1 MLKRITH
8 VFANLRIGQKLAVG
22 FGLLIVLAL
31 AIVVAN
37 LVVQAMQNTARR
49 QADNAQRVALL
60 AVNLQSET
68 TSVRYEERSFY
79 ARRLIENYEAAY
91 PSYELADQHFEKA
104 LEHAAAI
111 KTILPADEHQDID
124 VLIDT
129 LQRFRDGMNN
139 LVTQRIPQRGEAGSG
154 KAGDLLTSLQQM
166 DAALLATGQFQGE
179 TPAANPYEAARD
191 YVRLPDLDSVTR
203 FNSGLNVLR
212 AALDDMDISAGERED
227 LRAQINTIFAQFAAL
242 VKEDGQL
249 WTDTEALDVI
259 ALELDARVSDFV
271 PKMDKKQDD
280 AAADLKH
287 AQDIGRTIQ
296 FVIAILVLVLGLSL
310 AFGMGRIISQPL
322 TELTRIART
331 MAGGEYKQRFHLA
344 RQDEVGQLAHAFN
357 DMADAIQANEVELRT
372 QAERL
377 AQTNEDLILARQQAD
392 DANRLKSEFV
402 ATMSHELRTPLN
414 AIIGYSQI
422 ILAGMTGDLDAKQH
436 RFMGRIFTNSCD
448 LLRLIDDILDLSR
461 IEAGRMELV
470 RKLFAVRTWLDEIV
484 LEVQPRADE
493 KPVALHAEIDAQMP
507 PTIVGDADRLKQIAL
522 NLLTNAFK
530 FTERGYVKIRLQRRE
545 REAWELIVSDTGIGI
560 PPHAQEYIFEEFR
573 QVDGTT
579 QRKHGGSGLGLAI
592 VRHLARSMGGTV
604 RLQSEVGQGSTFTV
618 RLPLT
623 TADTTPEAEAQPS
636 IAVS

>member
-1 MLKRITH
+1 MVKRITH

-37 LVVQAMQNTARR
+37 LVVQDMQNTAHRR
-49 QADNAQRVALL
+49 ADDAQRVALL
-60 AVNLQSET
+60 AANLQSAT

-91 PSYELADQHFEKA
+91 PSYELADQYFGTA
-104 LEHAAAI
+104 LDHAAAI

-124 VLIDT
+124 AVIDT
-129 LQRFRDGMNN
+129 LQRFQAA
-139 LVTQRIPQRGEAGSG
+139 LSSIVTERIPQRGEAGIG
-154 KAGDLLTSLQQM
+154 KAGDLLTSLEQI
-166 DAALLATGQFQGE
+166 DAALLATGQFQGD
-179 TPAANPYEAARD
+179 TPAANPYDAARD

-203 FNSGLNVLR
+203 FNKGLNALR
-212 AALDDMDISAGERED
+212 AALDDMDLSAEERED

-259 ALELDARVSDFV
+259 AQELDARVNDFV
-271 PKMDKKQDD
+271 PKMDQKQDE

-296 FVIAILVLVLGLSL
+296 LVIAVLVLVLGLSL
-310 AFGMGRIISQPL
+310 AFVMGRIISQPL
-322 TELTRIART
+322 TRLTSIARI
-331 MAGGEYKQRFHLA
+331 MAGGNYQQRIHLT
-344 RQDEVGQLAHAFN
+344 RQDEVGQLARAFN
-357 DMADAIQANEVELRT
+357 EMADAIQANEVALRG

-377 AQTNEDLILARQQAD
+377 AQTNEDLLLARQQAD

-422 ILAGMTGDLDAKQH
+422 ILSGMTGDLDAKQH
-436 RFMGRIFTNSCD
+436 RFMGRIFSNSCD

-470 RKLFAVRTWLDEIV
+470 RKPFAVKSWLDDIV
-484 LEVQPRADE
+484 QEVQPKADE
-493 KPVALHAEIDAQMP
+493 KPVALLTEIDRQMP
-507 PTIVGDADRLKQIAL
+507 PVIVGDADRLRQIAL

-530 FTERGYVKIRLQRRE
+530 FTEQGTVKIRLQRRE
-545 REAWELIVSDTGIGI
+545 SEAWELIVSDTGIGI

-592 VRHLARSMGGTV
+592 VRHLARSMSGTV

-623 TADTTPEAEAQPS
+623 IPDPTHEVKTQPI
-636 IAVS
+636 IARP